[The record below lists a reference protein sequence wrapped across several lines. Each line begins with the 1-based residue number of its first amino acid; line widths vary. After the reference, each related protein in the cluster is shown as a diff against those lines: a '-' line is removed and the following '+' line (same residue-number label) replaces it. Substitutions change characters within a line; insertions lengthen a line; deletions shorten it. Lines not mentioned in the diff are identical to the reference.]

1 MKNDSGTERLY
12 KGLVHNV
19 ETMLGSKET
28 TFSSDL
34 LRIGKSLLKSKFAG
48 IFPADKIPIL
58 TEKVPY
64 AIVNLDDSNESGSHW
79 VAIARDKES
88 GKPSGA
94 KPKII
99 FYDSFGRPDKF
110 ILPSLGGSGQ
120 RGEIVNTD
128 LDREQKI
135 KETNCGQRS
144 LGWILFFDKYGAKE
158 ALKI

>member
-19 ETMLGSKET
+19 ENMLGSKTT

-34 LRIGKSLLKSKFAG
+34 LRIGKSLLKGKFAG

-79 VAIARDKES
+79 VAIAKD
-88 GKPSGA
+88 PS

-99 FYDSFGRPDKF
+99 FYDSFGRPDKL

-120 RGEIVNTD
+120 RGDIVNTD
-128 LDREQKI
+128 MDREQKI
-135 KETNCGQRS
+135 QETNCGQRS
-144 LGWILFFDKYGAKE
+144 IAWLLFFDKYGAKE

>member
-19 ETMLGSKET
+19 ENMLGSKTT

-64 AIVNLDDSNESGSHW
+64 AIVNLDNSNQAGSHW
-79 VAIARDKES
+79 VAIARDPSS
-88 GKPSGA
+88 G
-94 KPKII
+94 KII
-99 FYDSFGRPDKF
+99 FYDSFGRPDKL

>member
-19 ETMLGSKET
+19 ENMLGSKTT

-34 LRIGKSLLKSKFAG
+34 LRIGKSLLKGKFAG

-64 AIVNLDDSNESGSHW
+64 AILNLDNSNEAGSHW
-79 VAIARDKES
+79 VAIARDPVG
-88 GKPSGA
+88 GK
-94 KPKII
+94 IV

-120 RGEIVNTD
+120 KGKIVNTD
-128 LDREQKI
+128 LDREQGFT
-135 KETNCGQRS
+135 ETNCGQRS
-144 LGWILFFDKYGAKE
+144 LAFLLFFDKYGAKE

>member
-1 MKNDSGTERLY
+1 MKNDTGVERLY

-19 ETMLGSKET
+19 ENMLGSKTT

-34 LRIGKSLLKSKFAG
+34 LRIGKSLLKGKFAG
-48 IFPADKIPIL
+48 IFPSDKIPVL

-64 AIVNLDDSNESGSHW
+64 AIVNVDDSNESGSHW
-79 VAIARDKES
+79 LAIARDSS
-88 GKPSGA
+88 G
-94 KPKII
+94 KII

-120 RGEIVNTD
+120 RGEIVDTD
-128 LDREQKI
+128 MDREQKI

-144 LGWILFFDKYGAKE
+144 LGWLLFFDKYGAKE